1 MNMSKITKGVLR
13 WIDMVAEL
21 VVAIIGRFRSV
32 RRAQFIEEEGD
43 IFSIHRQG
51 ADGNPKAIVPS
62 IRLLDDGT
70 LATLKPKLAEML
82 QSSEVEIVLR
92 PSRFLVRSLELP
104 KRAGEFL
111 DGIVRSQIDRLTPWK
126 ATEAV
131 FGWTPPVDA
140 PDERISLMVV
150 ATARA
155 RIDPYVQALTGFG
168 ANSITVSML
177 PEEGGE
183 GAKPIR
189 VFAQGSHGALGA
201 ARVRHWLMVVLAG
214 LAVVTALAATTAQ
227 FVGDDMQAQTLDVN
241 RRIKERR
248 AALIKSR
255 NATGGTTTAQQA
267 LDRRKNENAA
277 SVIVLEALSQV
288 LPDHTY
294 VTELRVEGGKVQVI
308 GVTHEAPSLIRL
320 MEGSPHFSRATFF
333 APTTRSPGD
342 SGERFHIEARLN
354 PAFAVSQ

>member
-1 MNMSKITKGVLR
+1 MILSKMTANVLH

-21 VVAIIGRFRSV
+21 VMAIIGRFRSV
-32 RRAQFIEEEGD
+32 RRTQFIEEDGD
-43 IFSIHRQG
+43 VFSIHGQG
-51 ADGNPKAIVPS
+51 ADAKSEAILMS
-62 IRLLDDGT
+62 IRLLDDGALT
-70 LATLKPKLAEML
+70 DLKPKLAVML
-82 QSSEVEIVLR
+82 RGSDVEVVLR
-92 PSRFLVRSLELP
+92 PSHFLVRSLELP

-131 FGWTPPVDA
+131 FGWTPPVEA

-155 RIDPYVQALTGFG
+155 RIEPYVQALSGLG
-168 ANSITVSML
+168 ASSIMVSML
-177 PEEGGE
+177 PEVEIENAG
-183 GAKPIR
+183 PIR
-189 VFAQGSHGALGA
+189 VFAQGSHSALGVF
-201 ARVRHWLMVVLAG
+201 RVRHWLMVVLAG
-214 LAVVTALAATTAQ
+214 LAVATSLAATTAQ
-227 FVGDDMQAQTLDVN
+227 FVGNDLQTQTHDVN
-241 RRIKERR
+241 RRISERR
-248 AALIKSR
+248 TALIKSR
-255 NATGGTTTAQQA
+255 NATGGATTAQQA

-308 GVTHEAPSLIRL
+308 GVTRDAPSLVRL
-320 MEGSPHFSRATFF
+320 MEDAPHFTRATFF

-354 PAFAVSQ
+354 SVFSASQ